1 MTVPPETSNI
11 GTSARRP
18 RPVVL
23 CVLDGW
29 GERDGGAD
37 NAIAAAR
44 TPNIDRM
51 RRIYPRAVLQASE
64 LHVGLPRGQMGNSE
78 VGHMNIGAGR
88 IVMQELPRIDQAVAD
103 GSIARLPPLAAL
115 TSDLAGSSRVCHLL
129 GLVSP
134 GGVHAMQ
141 AHLIALVR
149 ILDAA
154 GVQTRL
160 HAFLDGRDTPPSS
173 AVGYMTDVFTTL
185 KDCRLFKIATISGRY
200 FAMDRDKNWDRVVRA
215 YNAIAEGQGNEAPDP
230 LSAINNSYLAGK
242 TDEFMLPAII
252 DGYTGMSDGDAFLM
266 FNYRADRAREILTTL
281 VDPAFDGFARARQIA
296 FSHRVGMTDYS
307 EALGKHL
314 ATLFPQR
321 GLTNIL
327 GQVIADAGLK
337 QLRIAETEKYAHVT
351 FFLNGGDEREF
362 PGEERI
368 LVPSPKVATYD
379 LKPEMSAIEV
389 TDKLVDAIRSAKFD
403 LIVVNYANGD
413 MVGHTGIFAAA
424 VKAAETVDACLGRLE
439 VALLEGGGTMLVT
452 ADHGNAENMEDEEH
466 HQPHTAHTLS
476 LVPFIVVNPPAGVA
490 QVADGV
496 LADVAPTVLE
506 IMNIKIPAEMTGRSL
521 IEHSASSTSSRPS
534 HATA

>member
-1 MTVPPETSNI
+1 MSIPAKSS
-11 GTSARRP
+11 GSATRP
-18 RPVVL
+18 KPVVL

-29 GERDGGAD
+29 GEREGGAD
-37 NAIAAAR
+37 NAIAAAN
-44 TPNIDRM
+44 TPNITRM
-51 RRIYPRAVLQASE
+51 RRTCPRSVLEASE
-64 LHVGLPRGQMGNSE
+64 LHVGLPKGQMGNSE

-88 IVMQELPRIDQAVAD
+88 IVMQELPRIDQAIAD
-103 GSIARLPPLAAL
+103 GSIAELPPLTAL
-115 TSDLAGSSRVCHLL
+115 VKDLAGSRRVCHLL

-141 AHLIALVR
+141 DHMIALVR

-173 AVGYMTDVFTTL
+173 AIGYMTDVFTAL
-185 KDCRLFKIATISGRY
+185 KDCRLFKVATVTGRY
-200 FAMDRDKNWDRVVRA
+200 FAMDRDKNWDRVVLA
-215 YNAIAEGQGNEAPDP
+215 YNAIVEARGNAAPDP

-242 TDEFMLPAII
+242 TDEFMLPAIV
-252 DGYTGMSDGDAFLM
+252 DGYSGMADGDALLM

-281 VDPAFDGFARARQIA
+281 VDPAFTGFPRKRQIA

-307 EALGKHL
+307 EALSKFL
-314 ATLFPQR
+314 DTLFPQR
-321 GLTNIL
+321 SLDNIL
-327 GQVIADAGLK
+327 GQVIAERGLK

-379 LKPEMSAIEV
+379 LKPEMSAVEV
-389 TDKLVDAIRSAKFD
+389 TDKLVEAIRSNKFD

-413 MVGHTGIFAAA
+413 MVGHTGIFEAA

-439 VALLEGGGTMLVT
+439 AALLEVGGTMLIT
-452 ADHGNAENMEDEEH
+452 ADHGNAEDMEDEEH

-476 LVPFIVVNPPAGVA
+476 QVPFIVVNPPAGVTR
-490 QVADGV
+490 VTNGE

-506 IMNIKIPAEMTGRSL
+506 LMKIPAPKEMTGHSL
-521 IEHSASSTSSRPS
+521 IVPADRSAAPR
-534 HATA
+534 TANASA

>member
-1 MTVPPETSNI
+1 MTNPNHTLSK
-11 GTSARRP
+11 P
-18 RPVVL
+18 RPKPIVL

-29 GERDGGAD
+29 GERDGGED
-37 NAIAAAR
+37 NAIAAAH
-44 TPNIDRM
+44 TPVIDRM
-51 RRIYPRAVLQASE
+51 RRVYPRSTLEASE
-64 LHVGLPRGQMGNSE
+64 LHVGLPTGQMGNSE

-88 IVMQELPRIDQAVAD
+88 IVMQELPRIDQTIKD
-103 GSIARLPPLAAL
+103 GTIASLPPLTAL
-115 TSDLAGSSRVCHLL
+115 VDDLAGPNNRGDRVCHLM

-134 GGVHAMQ
+134 GGVHSMQ
-141 AHLIALVR
+141 DHLIALVHV
-149 ILDAA
+149 LDKA

-173 AVGYMTDVFTTL
+173 ALSFIGNVIEML
-185 KDCRLFKIATISGRY
+185 KDCKGFKIATVTGRY
-200 FAMDRDKNWDRVVRA
+200 FAMDRDQNWSRVVLA
-215 YNAIAEGQGNEAPDP
+215 YDAMVDGAGNSAPDA

-242 TDEFMLPAII
+242 TDEFMLPAVI
-252 DGYTGMSDGDAFLM
+252 DGYTGMKDGDALLM
-266 FNYRADRAREILTTL
+266 FNYRADRARQILTAL
-281 VDPAFDGFARARQIA
+281 VDPDFNGFPGKRRIA

-307 EALGKHL
+307 EALSKHL
-314 ATLFPQR
+314 DTLFPQR
-321 GLTNIL
+321 GLDNVL

-389 TDKLVDAIRSAKFD
+389 TDKLIDAIRSNRFD

-413 MVGHTGIFAAA
+413 MVGHTGIFEAA

-439 VALLEGGGTMLVT
+439 SALLEAGGTMLIT
-452 ADHGNAENMEDEEH
+452 ADHGNAEDMTDEEN

-476 LVPFIVVNPPAGVA
+476 LVPFIMVNPPAGVTN
-490 QVADGV
+490 VGGGV
-496 LADVAPTVLE
+496 LADVAPTILE
-506 IMNIKIPAEMTGRSL
+506 LMHIAAPADMTGHSL
-521 IEHSASSTSSRPS
+521 INASALVPTK
-534 HATA
+534 

>member
-1 MTVPPETSNI
+1 MTSSNQTSPN
-11 GTSARRP
+11 RRP
-18 RPVVL
+18 KPVVL

-37 NAIAAAR
+37 NAIAAAN
-44 TPNIDRM
+44 TPVLDRM
-51 RRIYPRAVLQASE
+51 RRVYPRSTLEASE
-64 LHVGLPRGQMGNSE
+64 LHVGLPTGQMGNSE

-88 IVMQELPRIDQAVAD
+88 IVMQELPRIDQAIKD
-103 GSIARLPPLAAL
+103 GTIETLPPLTAL
-115 TSDLAGSSRVCHLL
+115 IKDLAGPNNRGRVCHLM

-134 GGVHAMQ
+134 GGVHSMQ
-141 AHLIALVR
+141 DHLVALVR
-149 ILDAA
+149 VLDKA
-154 GVQTRL
+154 GLQTRL

-173 AVGYMTDVFTTL
+173 ALSYIGNVQTL
-185 KDCRLFKIATISGRY
+185 LSDCKGFKIVTVTGRY
-200 FAMDRDKNWDRVVRA
+200 FAMDRDKNWDRVVLA
-215 YNAIAEGQGNEAPDP
+215 YNAMVEGVGNAAPDP
-230 LSAINNSYLAGK
+230 LSAINNTYLAGK

-252 DGYTGMSDGDAFLM
+252 DGYAGMQDGDAFLM
-266 FNYRADRAREILTTL
+266 FNYRADRAREILTAL
-281 VDPAFDGFARARQIA
+281 VDPAFTGFARKRHIA

-307 EALGKHL
+307 EALSKHL

-321 GLTNIL
+321 PLTNIL
-327 GQVIADAGLK
+327 GQVIAEAGLK

-389 TDKLVDAIRSAKFD
+389 TDKLVEAIRSDKFD

-413 MVGHTGIFAAA
+413 MVGHTGIFEAA

-439 VALLEGGGTMLVT
+439 AILLEKGGTLLIT
-452 ADHGNAENMEDEEH
+452 ADHGNAEDMEDEEH

-476 LVPFIVVNPPAGVA
+476 LVPFIMVNPPAGV
-490 QVADGV
+490 VRVGHGV
-496 LADVAPTVLE
+496 LADVAPTILE
-506 IMNIKIPAEMTGRSL
+506 LMHIPAPAEMTGHSL
-521 IEHSASSTSSRPS
+521 INASALV
-534 HATA
+534 AAK